1 MNYIIVWA
9 GENTQQHKKT
19 NDGKKYTKS
28 LRSGLCHH
36 IRGIFI
42 TNHFAIT
49 DTLTDT
55 NNAYCRIQQRKKYP

>member
-9 GENTQQHKKT
+9 GENTQQHKKQ
-19 NDGKKYTKS
+19 TKEKNTQS

-49 DTLTDT
+49 DTLTNT
-55 NNAYCRIQQRKKYP
+55 NNTYCKIQQRKKYP